1 MKNKEL
7 IITREEAIDIADE
20 YGLGNEVIYEMDHGS
35 SPWQALYEWDLLT
48 LEQLEKPNT
57 VAEIVKIF
65 HEQ

>member
-20 YGLGNEVIYEMDHGS
+20 YGLGNEVIYEMDNGA
-35 SPWQALYEWDLLT
+35 SPWQALYEWDLLPV
-48 LEQLEKPNT
+48 EQLEKPNT